1 MKEPL
6 CRSRT
11 DGRTDKRTTN
21 GEKEM
26 VKRQIR
32 HQHPRAR
39 PLLRGRTQVGQ
50 RWSLPIIYQIPLK
63 SSFSDLPDPKRF
75 PTGSFPA
82 LYQPLPGI
90 WGHNS
95 RKIQKCEKTVFS
107 HFDIL
112 RAGYEKIVSISFN
125 RYWPKLLHEFEIF
138 GLSWETW
145 ILQPTSDFQGGAK
158 NGTWA
163 CESFIKIFASANYL
177 GKYKIT

>member
-1 MKEPL
+1 MVFKRPSTRKSWIL
-6 CRSRT
+6 INGMLPSRC
-11 DGRTDKRTTN
+11 
-21 GEKEM
+21 
-26 VKRQIR
+26 QIWVLTWLSGL
-32 HQHPRAR
+32 PR
-39 PLLRGRTQVGQ
+39 P
-50 RWSLPIIYQIPLK
+50 K
-63 SSFSDLPDPKRF
+63 SH

-90 WGHNS
+90 WGPNS

-112 RAGYEKIVSISFN
+112 RAGYEKIISISFN

-138 GLSWETW
+138 GLSWERG